1 MGFIYCEVKVKSYK
15 SVEVGGL
22 YETNN
27 FGVLEVLSVNSSV
40 KATVRFVKTGYTTE
54 AELGSIRSGQVRDWS
69 NSLRER
75 IGEVLPTT
83 MYGDVTVL
91 EWKDSYNV
99 KIVFNNTGTV
109 AWHPAGNICKGK
121 VMDYMAPIASG
132 VGYIGYGDYSP
143 KANPKAYKHWIHMI
157 KRCNSDEYEHRNY
170 FDVSVCTEWLCFQNF
185 APWAEKQTGFN
196 NKAWQLDKD
205 ILAMGNRE
213 YGPNVCCFVP
223 ARINSLI
230 IRSNPDG
237 KAEDKFGTI
246 YFTVRNASGK
256 KLNKSFKD
264 RDEGKLWYKE
274 TKELIVKEVADQY
287 KNELDSSVY
296 EALYSWQVN

>member
-1 MGFIYCEVKVKSYK
+1 MKSYK
-15 SVEVGGL
+15 NVEVGGL

-27 FGVLEVLSVNSSV
+27 FGILEVLSINSSV
-40 KATVRFVKTGYTTE
+40 KASVKFVETGYITE

-143 KANPKAYKHWIHMI
+143 KANPKAYKHWIHML
-157 KRCNSDEYEHRNY
+157 KRCNSEEYEHRNY
-170 FDVSVCTEWLCFQNF
+170 FDVSVCGEWLCFQNF
-185 APWAEKQTGFN
+185 AKWAEHQHGFTN
-196 NKAWQLDKD
+196 AGWQLDKD
-205 ILAMGNRE
+205 ILIPGNRIYHPE
-213 YGPNVCCFVP
+213 GCCFVP

-230 IRSNPDG
+230 IRSDVEGRTPDR
-237 KAEDKFGTI
+237 FGTF
-246 YFTVRNASGK
+246 YFTIRNASGQ
-256 KLNKSFKD
+256 KLNKSFKSKE
-264 RDEGKLWYKE
+264 EGKLWYRC
-274 TKELIVKEVADQY
+274 TKEEIVKEVADQY
-287 KNELDSSVY
+287 KNVLDSRVY